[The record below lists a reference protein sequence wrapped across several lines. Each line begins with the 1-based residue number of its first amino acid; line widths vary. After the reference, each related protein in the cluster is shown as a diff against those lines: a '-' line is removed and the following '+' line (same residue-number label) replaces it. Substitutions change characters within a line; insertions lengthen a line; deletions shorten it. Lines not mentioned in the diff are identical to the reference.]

1 MLDRNLATKIQH
13 AVDTQFDEQIAFT
26 GELVKFP
33 SVRGAELKEVIS
45 TATTDPRIFD
55 IYGKIPALVYGPLAE
70 DIHGFNERVE
80 LDSVRRVTQT
90 IALFF
95 AEWCGIVCDA

>member
-45 TATTDPRIFD
+45 TATTDARIFD

-70 DIHGFNERVE
+70 DIHGLNERVE

-90 IALFF
+90 MTLFV
-95 AEWCGIVCDA
+95 AEWCGIEAL

>member
-33 SVRGAELKEVIS
+33 SVRRAELKEVIS
-45 TATTDPRIFD
+45 TATTDVRIFD
-55 IYGKIPALVYGPLAE
+55 IYGKIPALVYGLLAE
-70 DIHGFNERVE
+70 DIHGFDERVE
-80 LDSVRRVTQT
+80 LDSVRRVTQA
-90 IALFF
+90 IALFV
-95 AEWCGIVCDA
+95 AEWCGIEAL

>member
-33 SVRGAELKEVIS
+33 SVRRAELKEVIS
-45 TATTDPRIFD
+45 TATDARIFD

-80 LDSVRRVTQT
+80 LDSVRRMTQT
-90 IALFF
+90 IALFVV
-95 AEWCGIVCDA
+95 EWCGIEAL

>member
-33 SVRGAELKEVIS
+33 SVRRAELKEVIS
-45 TATTDPRIFD
+45 TATTDVRVFD

-70 DIHGFNERVE
+70 DIHGFDERVE
-80 LDSVRRVTQT
+80 LDSVRRVTQA
-90 IALFF
+90 IALFV
-95 AEWCGIVCDA
+95 AEWREIEAL